1 MTSPELGI
9 VSQDNT
15 AMAGHVAVPPQAGV
29 VISTGGHDDAVER
42 AFEAAVRDASRLGD
56 LLDALV
62 SGRLWLPLTLPG
74 DPRPHAGG
82 QRAEGGGPGSR
93 DPASQHPGSRDPA
106 SRQPGSRS
114 GPGEGR
120 RAGLDGAGVRL
131 PTVRYLGDVFVP
143 AYTSAARLLRAI
155 EELAP
160 GDRAGVFP
168 HAVVRAAD
176 LARLLPPGLGIALN
190 PGGSESVPVYP
201 AGVAHLAA
209 EHALV
214 GASRVSVGPLG
225 VPVPRELLG
234 LIRTGL
240 SGVRGVRQ
248 AATAWLAVDRRG
260 EGVVVSV
267 ALDDPADEAARGAAL
282 AAVQQAVDA
291 AGGVSWPVDVTFP
304 GESEPDVIDR
314 WVAAHASPFYQ
325 RAAGRPETTRPEAAL
340 READA
345 LS

>member
-9 VSQDNT
+9 ATEDNT
-15 AMAGHVAVPPQAGV
+15 PMAGHVAVPPQAGV
-29 VISTGGHDDAVER
+29 VMSTGGRDDAVER
-42 AFEAAVRDASRLGD
+42 AFEAAVRETARLGD
-56 LLDALV
+56 LLDALAT
-62 SGRLWLPLTLPG
+62 GRLWVPVTL
-74 DPRPHAGG
+74 
-82 QRAEGGGPGSR
+82 GS
-93 DPASQHPGSRDPA
+93 S
-106 SRQPGSRS
+106 
-114 GPGEGR
+114 GR
-120 RAGLDGAGVRL
+120 RALAEGAVRL
-131 PTVRYLGDVFVP
+131 PTVRYLGDTFVP
-143 AYTSAARLLRAI
+143 AYTSATRLLRAT
-155 EELAP
+155 EDLAP
-160 GDRAGVFP
+160 GERASVIP

-176 LARLLPPGLGIALN
+176 LARRLPPDLGIALN